1 MRSDEMAVG
10 AIRGFLLCRTHVESV
25 SGFFCT
31 FSFGNMLQ
39 KTCHFFYLLI
49 SSAGDIMHLLEIT
62 RKSWKEEFMAQE
74 DISEKTFIALNDVFA
89 DIFNAL
95 VFEGKQ
101 MMQRMK

>member
-1 MRSDEMAVG
+1 LRSDEMAVG

-49 SSAGDIMHLLEIT
+49 SNAGDIMHLLENT
-62 RKSWKEEFMAQE
+62 VRKDGECSMVVNRIRAERGWLP
-74 DISEKTFIALNDVFA
+74 IGSRVLHFA
-89 DIFNAL
+89 GD
-95 VFEGKQ
+95 
-101 MMQRMK
+101 